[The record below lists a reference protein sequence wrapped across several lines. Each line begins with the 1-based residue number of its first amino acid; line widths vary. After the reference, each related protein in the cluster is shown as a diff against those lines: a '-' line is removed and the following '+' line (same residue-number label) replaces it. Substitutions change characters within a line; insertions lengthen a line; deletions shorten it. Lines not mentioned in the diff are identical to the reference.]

1 MKRDEDVGE
10 KKIVCLSL
18 DVDYKLSM
26 ISYRENKQNP
36 KKSPCI
42 IPLRACSDATVPFR
56 SPIQMTV
63 SFRFKMV

>member
-10 KKIVCLSL
+10 KKIVCLLL

-26 ISYRENKQNP
+26 ILSYRENKQNP

-42 IPLRACSDATVPFR
+42 IPLSWTAVYPREPVQGELDGWR
-56 SPIQMTV
+56 S
-63 SFRFKMV
+63 KGK

>member
-10 KKIVCLSL
+10 KKIVCLLL

-42 IPLRACSDATVPFR
+42 IPLSWTAV
-56 SPIQMTV
+56 
-63 SFRFKMV
+63 